1 MWILSNYITAVSGP
15 WELYTNKLLNY
26 YFCMIKFIKFYKK
39 FFENSRIN
47 KSKITKVNIKN
58 IVPLGNYGR
67 TYIGVYV
74 SVIFISDKFH
84 GMSSKK

>member
-1 MWILSNYITAVSGP
+1 
-15 WELYTNKLLNY
+15 
-26 YFCMIKFIKFYKK
+26 MIKFVKFYKV
-39 FFENSRIN
+39 FENSGIN
-47 KSKITKVNIKN
+47 KGKITKVNIKN

-84 GMSSKK
+84 GMGSKE

>member
-1 MWILSNYITAVSGP
+1 M
-15 WELYTNKLLNY
+15 
-26 YFCMIKFIKFYKK
+26 
-39 FFENSRIN
+39 IN

-84 GMSSKK
+84 GMGSKE